1 MLAQADTYP
10 LQYWWA
16 APGWCREHKC
26 GQSGLSLHP
35 SPQGVLYHLGERG
48 KQQPSSGILENV
60 SVEFLS
66 WTMANEPLG
75 WQNQCDSWLLGLNN
89 EIGKCKRKNANV
101 KENVKEISSSKV
113 SSTTAA
119 LNEKN
124 NESCFRQCSLNEED
138 VFKHALR
145 AMQMNLGLIWCLER
159 RSLAC
164 F

>member
-1 MLAQADTYP
+1 MGCTWLVQRAQVWTEWP
-10 LQYWWA
+10 VTSSLT
-16 APGWCREHKC
+16 
-26 GQSGLSLHP
+26 SGSFI
-35 SPQGVLYHLGERG
+35 SSWEKGEVTTQLRDFG
-48 KQQPSSGILENV
+48 EC
-60 SVEFLS
+60 FC
-66 WTMANEPLG
+66 WMMANELLG

-124 NESCFRQCSLNEED
+124 NGSCFRQCSLNEED